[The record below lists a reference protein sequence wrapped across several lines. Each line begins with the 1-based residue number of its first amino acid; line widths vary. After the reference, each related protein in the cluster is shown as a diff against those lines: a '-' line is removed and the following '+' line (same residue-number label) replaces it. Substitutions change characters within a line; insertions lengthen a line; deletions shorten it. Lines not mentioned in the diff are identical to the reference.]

1 MNKNKQTV
9 IMKKRRAR
17 RTRAVLF
24 GTAQRP
30 RISVH
35 KSNTH
40 LYLQF
45 IDDEV
50 QKTVIGVSTAA
61 KDLRTT
67 KGKERATRLVET
79 ALQKVKEKGI
89 TTAIFDR
96 GSYRFHGTVK
106 LIAEG
111 LRKGGIRI

>member
-1 MNKNKQTV
+1 
-9 IMKKRRAR
+9 MKKRRAR
-17 RTRAVLF
+17 RTRATLV

-40 LYLQF
+40 LYIQY
-45 IDDEV
+45 INDEA
-50 QKTVIGVSTAA
+50 QKTIVGVSTAM

-67 KGKERATRLVET
+67 KGKDRVARLIET
-79 ALQKVKEKGI
+79 AAQRAKENGI
-89 TTAIFDR
+89 TTALFDR

-106 LIAEG
+106 TIAEG
-111 LRKGGIRI
+111 LRKSGIRI

>member
-9 IMKKRRAR
+9 IMKKRRAQ
-17 RTRAVLF
+17 RTRALLL

-40 LYLQF
+40 LYIQY
-45 IDDEV
+45 IDDIS
-50 QKTVIGVSTAA
+50 QKTIIGVSTAM

-67 KGKERATRLVET
+67 QGKDRVTRLVET
-79 ALQKVKEKGI
+79 ASQKAKEKGI
-89 TTAIFDR
+89 TTALFDR

-106 LIAEG
+106 TIAEG
-111 LRKGGIRI
+111 LRKSGIRI